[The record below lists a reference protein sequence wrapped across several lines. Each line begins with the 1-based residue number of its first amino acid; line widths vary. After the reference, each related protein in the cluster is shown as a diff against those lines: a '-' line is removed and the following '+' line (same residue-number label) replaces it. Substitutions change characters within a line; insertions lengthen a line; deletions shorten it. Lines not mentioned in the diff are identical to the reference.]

1 MFFLQNILK
10 KLKGFE
16 VDAVVL
22 EDMIDRLEKNS
33 GKKWSG
39 FNPRKKNL
47 SSDNCTDKNLK
58 FWTRQFFKKSE
69 ISWKNI
75 LVQLAGQTFENFLQT
90 IWTVTQF
97 EILWKF
103 SEIWELVV
111 GMSLHLNKGVF
122 INYGTQPGPGRSIG
136 VITCVTTCNLL

>member
-90 IWTVTQF
+90 FWGSNTIWNSV
-97 EILWKF
+97 EIF
-103 SEIWELVV
+103 
-111 GMSLHLNKGVF
+111 
-122 INYGTQPGPGRSIG
+122 R
-136 VITCVTTCNLL
+136 NLRISCRNEPSFK